1 MWLSCGPY
9 ADCIQPRFAHLV
21 PFNLSSSPSNQFQFC
36 LASSL
41 TVSCVGCLLLL
52 FALTELCF
60 LRVPAILS
68 GLFLFFVFSK
78 SYHTVLNNI
87 SEQHNTYACQT
98 QHQKEKKVLYKD
110 KCVGVDTQ
118 LVCVCVG
125 GGNKSVKLG

>member
-1 MWLSCGPY
+1 M
-9 ADCIQPRFAHLV
+9 
-21 PFNLSSSPSNQFQFC
+21 
-36 LASSL
+36 
-41 TVSCVGCLLLL
+41 GCLLLL

-60 LRVPAILS
+60 LHVPAILS

-98 QHQKEKKVLYKD
+98 QHQKEKKSALQRQV
-110 KCVGVDTQ
+110 CGGGHTIG
-118 LVCVCVG
+118 VCVCVGG